1 MEASSPI
8 AFDFGGPALNFD
20 SLGRHPGLS
29 SWLITNYCNIYK
41 MASNMLLTLKSFKGF
56 AMRYFRTSDDACKAI
71 CSTCAGQPGHEEWAA
86 WVEMDPATLD
96 GEEPI
101 HCDQCG
107 VSAEQP

>member
-8 AFDFGGPALNFD
+8 ALDFGGPALNFD
-20 SLGRHPGLS
+20 SLGWHPGMS
-29 SWLITNYCNIYK
+29 CWLITNNCNIYQ
-41 MASNMLLTLKSFKGF
+41 MASSMHFTLKSFKGF
-56 AMRYFRTSDDACKAI
+56 AMRYFRTSDDTCKAI

-107 VSAEQP
+107 ASAEQP

>member
-1 MEASSPI
+1 
-8 AFDFGGPALNFD
+8 
-20 SLGRHPGLS
+20 
-29 SWLITNYCNIYK
+29 
-41 MASNMLLTLKSFKGF
+41 
-56 AMRYFRTSDDACKAI
+56 MRYFRTSDDTCKAI

-107 VSAEQP
+107 ASAEQP